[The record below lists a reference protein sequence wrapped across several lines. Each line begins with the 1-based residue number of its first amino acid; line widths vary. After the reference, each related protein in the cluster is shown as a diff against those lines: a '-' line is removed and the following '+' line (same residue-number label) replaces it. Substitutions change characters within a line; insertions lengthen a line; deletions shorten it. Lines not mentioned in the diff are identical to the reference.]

1 MGELIFL
8 IIINQLVTKL
18 ILFDYPYSFLNL
30 GKTRYLA

>member
-18 ILFDYPYSFLNL
+18 ILFDCPYFFFNL
-30 GKTRYLA
+30 GKAPYLA